1 MCLLMLRFNG
11 NRPILRNDAQIV
23 LNDLLIT
30 IVRYSSISSI
40 CRKYMYS
47 STAYGNMH
55 LFISDEI
62 DSN

>member
-40 CRKYMYS
+40 
-47 STAYGNMH
+47 
-55 LFISDEI
+55 
-62 DSN
+62 